1 MTVDLVG
8 TNFTAGPDGAAF
20 SLAWDPIVL
29 GYVNTTVANP
39 PWDTSFVSDDSKALG
54 LVDFVFLNK
63 SAGDAGINFAL
74 ASFTFNVLG
83 NPGDTTA
90 LTLSIDPFD
99 VGFVAPGAVPIN
111 VNFVNSQVQV
121 VPIPAAAW
129 LFGSGVL
136 GLFGMKRTPQK
147 RCKHVMN

>member
-1 MTVDLVG
+1 
-8 TNFTAGPDGAAF
+8 
-20 SLAWDPIVL
+20 L
-29 GYVNTTVANP
+29 G
-39 PWDTSFVSDDSKALG
+39 
-54 LVDFVFLNK
+54 K
-63 SAGDAGINFAL
+63 SAGDAGANFAI

-83 NPGDTTA
+83 NPGDTSA

-99 VGFVAPGAVPIN
+99 VGFVAPGTVPIN